1 MKRNPEPVELDP
13 SAIKAPK
20 YERMPWPDWYFEE
33 GLRHSSPLADLDI
46 ERGQTRRGH
55 QLAAAE

>member
-1 MKRNPEPVELDP
+1 MKRNPEPVEKEP
-13 SAIKAPK
+13 SAAPK

-33 GLRHSSPLADLDI
+33 GRPHSSPLADLDI